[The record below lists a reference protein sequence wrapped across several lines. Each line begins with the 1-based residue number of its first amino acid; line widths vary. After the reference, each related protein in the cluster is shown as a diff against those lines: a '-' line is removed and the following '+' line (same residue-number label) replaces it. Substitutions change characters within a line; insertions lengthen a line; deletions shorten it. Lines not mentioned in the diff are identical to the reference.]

1 MTRYCNKF
9 ILASSDEQ
17 TLAVPI
23 ATDNFFGVFAHGWH
37 FSFVLLIVEVE
48 ISLLVSTRE
57 DGVSQRPFH
66 PSNVLLLV
74 IEVKL
79 IDHTGRKWSP

>member
-1 MTRYCNKF
+1 MARNCNEF

-23 ATDNFFGVFAHGWH
+23 ATDNLFGVFAHSRH

-48 ISLLVSTRE
+48 ISLLVSTSENRM
-57 DGVSQRPFH
+57 SQ
-66 PSNVLLLV
+66 
-74 IEVKL
+74 
-79 IDHTGRKWSP
+79 